1 MSGDKLLCISK
12 NKIKL
17 IFVFVLLIAGGIM
30 FFTYLSNNSA
40 NAKPI
45 DDCLYYLRKGDW
57 KMISYGKC
65 YRRKISPTQAV
76 TPTCDGI
83 TDCRYNPYMDKIKC
97 GCCGFM
103 YDQVKN
109 RCQEPYA
116 R

>member
-1 MSGDKLLCISK
+1 MGENKFCIAK
-12 NKIKL
+12 DKIKL
-17 IFVFVLLIAGGIM
+17 VFIFFLSVAASLI
-30 FFTYLSNNSA
+30 FLSYLSNNSA

-45 DDCLYYLRKGDW
+45 DDCFYYLKKGDW
-57 KMISYGKC
+57 KMISNGKC
-65 YRRKISPTQAV
+65 YRKKILPTKAL

-103 YDQVKN
+103 YDQVKG